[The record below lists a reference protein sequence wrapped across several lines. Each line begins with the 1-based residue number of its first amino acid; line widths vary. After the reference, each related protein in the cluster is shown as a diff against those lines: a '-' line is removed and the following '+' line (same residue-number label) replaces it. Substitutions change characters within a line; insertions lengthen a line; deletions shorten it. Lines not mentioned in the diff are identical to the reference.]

1 MHEAQIMSHLR
12 IFYCYLDMFT
22 IAENPA
28 FFPGYYPYTLPPEF
42 SKNPRVSLRPK
53 RQCSFIS
60 PLEGAGKDTLCSVCF
75 HCLYCC
81 SIATEMALQ
90 AVLIDL
96 CSQDVLAFLDSCL
109 HGDPH

>member
-42 SKNPRVSLRPK
+42 SKNPRVSLRPT

-60 PLEGAGKDTLCSVCF
+60 PLEGAGKDTLCSVVSTACT
-75 HCLYCC
+75 
-81 SIATEMALQ
+81 AAALLLKWPYRQ
-90 AVLIDL
+90 
-96 CSQDVLAFLDSCL
+96 C
-109 HGDPH
+109 